1 MNKHCRMKNQD
12 RYHLNQVP
20 IRINPGRN
28 WAGVVGRPPH
38 HGLIRDLRAVGW
50 ENDIFPAFLACLSL
64 ACAGPISL
72 IGVACWGA
80 ASWPWH
86 SFDGSSTLVL

>member
-50 ENDIFPAFLACLSL
+50 ENDN
-64 ACAGPISL
+64 ISSFYGL
-72 IGVACWGA
+72 LELGVCWANFVDRRGA
-80 ASWPWH
+80 L
-86 SFDGSSTLVL
+86 GSCKQAMAQL